1 MKLVNSG
8 KLLSAACA
16 LSLAMGVAGTAQAKH
31 GASHG
36 NSGNAG
42 DGPLLSI
49 DVETFCG
56 DPLMIPAIGSDG
68 NVMYDDDGNVVYEPV
83 PGDDNVAVRVT
94 DVSGDFDDGIVPEEP
109 TLEIV
114 VACYERGSGKNLDP
128 ENLPNKVFDQG
139 VPEESSNFEDVY
151 VFECEVPAGVT
162 EWKATAIV
170 DFDKDGDGVLEERK
184 FDSCE
189 EVIVQ

>member
-8 KLLSAACA
+8 KLLTATCA
-16 LSLAMGVAGTAQAKH
+16 LALAMGVAGTAQAKH

-68 NVMYDDDGNVVYEPV
+68 N
-83 PGDDNVAVRVT
+83 
-94 DVSGDFDDGIVPEEP
+94 VPEEP